1 MKLTNDEAIQILNA
15 GLATGADFAEIYLQD
30 SKSENIA
37 RRYQKPYGVSKS
49 HTIGA
54 GIRLRKGKQTV
65 YGYSSD
71 ISVPAL
77 ISLAKS
83 LSYGFDGSREKVLS
97 QLVEKKF
104 SDLCPRKF
112 PFSAKN
118 AGPQDFHTF
127 RRRISAGSHCTFT
140 CPANKIHFS

>member
-83 LSYGFDGSREKVLS
+83 LSYGFDGSQEKILS

-104 SDLCPRKF
+104 SDLCPRKI
-112 PFSAKN
+112 PFSAKSLEEKL
-118 AGPQDFHTF
+118 AYLEEGE
-127 RRRISAGSHCTFT
+127 
-140 CPANKIHFS
+140 K

>member
-54 GIRLRKGKQTV
+54 GIRLRIGFLTIQGHSTATP
-65 YGYSSD
+65 G
-71 ISVPAL
+71 PAM
-77 ISLAKS
+77 
-83 LSYGFDGSREKVLS
+83 
-97 QLVEKKF
+97 
-104 SDLCPRKF
+104 
-112 PFSAKN
+112 
-118 AGPQDFHTF
+118 T
-127 RRRISAGSHCTFT
+127 T
-140 CPANKIHFS
+140 

>member
-1 MKLTNDEAIQILNA
+1 MK
-15 GLATGADFAEIYLQD
+15 QD

-77 ISLAKS
+77 MSLAKS
-83 LSYGFDGSREKVLS
+83 LSYGFDGSQEKILS

-104 SDLCPRKF
+104 SDLCPRKI
-112 PFSAKN
+112 PFSRLS
-118 AGPQDFHTF
+118 
-127 RRRISAGSHCTFT
+127 RRRGKGCLCCLTLDSGCDRFF
-140 CPANKIHFS
+140 NKRGCLY